1 MGMDRSKRFEKWLDN
16 ADQRKKDKL
25 IQMEKQVRILIHVF
39 DLIGEVDQKA
49 FHALARISHEIKTE
63 YEQDDESQ

>member
-25 IQMEKQVRILIHVF
+25 IQLEKQVRILIHVYN
-39 DLIGEVDQKA
+39 LVGEVDAKA
-49 FHALARISHEIKTE
+49 LHALARISHEIKTE
-63 YEQDDESQ
+63 YENDGE